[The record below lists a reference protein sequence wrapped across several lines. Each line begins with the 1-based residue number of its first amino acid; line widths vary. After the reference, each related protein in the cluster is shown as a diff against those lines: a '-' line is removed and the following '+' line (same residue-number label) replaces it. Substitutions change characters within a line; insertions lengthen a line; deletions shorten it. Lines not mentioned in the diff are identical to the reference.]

1 MAFDSFR
8 DFVQELDRA
17 GELIRVTQPVATE
30 LEITELA
37 DRQMKSPDGGKALL
51 VEKPT
56 VNGQPSPFPVAINT
70 MGSWKRMALSLG
82 ANSVDEA
89 AAELG
94 ALMKAKPP
102 TSFREALKLLS
113 TALDLRHAKPRLVKD
128 GPCKEVIHKF
138 DAPPTRT
145 EPWPGAPRIAGS
157 QSPIA
162 KASNPPATA
171 SHSPSPAQRNEVG
184 KGQGE
189 GLAVDPQLP
198 STGDRPS
205 AGAPES
211 SAMGHPRLASGSE
224 QLAGGYPRSAGAS
237 GNLAIGYRLSAIA
250 APPTLLNL
258 PVLRCWPLD
267 AGRFITL
274 PCVVTQ
280 DPDTGERNV
289 GMYRIQIYDDRTT
302 GMHWQLQKV
311 GARHGRRYYE
321 TGTRMP
327 VAIFLGGDPVFT
339 FAATAPLPDG
349 LDEFLLAG
357 YLRKKSVELVKCE
370 TNDLEVPANADF
382 VIEGYVDPTEP
393 LRDEG
398 PFGDHTGYYTLPEPY
413 PVFHVTAITHRK
425 DAVYP
430 ATIVGIPPMEDF
442 YIGGASVKLFL
453 PIFKMNFPEIVD
465 LALPAE
471 GVFHNL
477 VFVSIKKTYPMQA
490 YKIMHGLWGMG
501 QMMFTKYLVVVDDDV
516 DVHNTSEVLFRLCA
530 NTDPQRD
537 SLFTKGPSDVLDHA
551 TSEIAIGSKLG
562 IDATKK
568 LPGEG
573 FKRPWPPL
581 IKMDETV
588 KQKVNQLFN
597 R

>member
-1 MAFDSFR
+1 MAFDSTR
-8 DFVQELDRA
+8 DFLNALEAAD
-17 GELIRVTQPVATE
+17 ELIRIQQPIATE

-37 DRQMKSPDGGKALL
+37 NRQMKSPDGGKALL
-51 VEKPT
+51 IEKPT
-56 VNGQPSPFPVAINT
+56 VNGVISPFPLAINT

-82 ANSVDEA
+82 APSVDAA

-94 ALMKAKPP
+94 SLMKAKPP
-102 TSFREALKLLS
+102 TSLRETLKLLG
-113 TALDLRHAKPRLVKD
+113 TAMDLRHAKPKTVKT
-128 GPCKEVIHKF
+128 GPCKDVIHRF

-145 EPWPGAPRIAGS
+145 EPWPTAPDWR
-157 QSPIA
+157 Q
-162 KASNPPATA
+162 
-171 SHSPSPAQRNEVG
+171 
-184 KGQGE
+184 
-189 GLAVDPQLP
+189 P
-198 STGDRPS
+198 STLYPRPS
-205 AGAPES
+205 
-211 SAMGHPRLASGSE
+211 
-224 QLAGGYPRSAGAS
+224 
-237 GNLAIGYRLSAIA
+237 
-250 APPTLLNL
+250 TLLTLLTL
-258 PVLRCWPLD
+258 PILKCWPLD
-267 AGRFITL
+267 GGRFITL

-321 TGTRMP
+321 SGTRMP

-382 VIEGYVDPTEP
+382 VIEGYVDPKEP
-393 LRDEG
+393 LREEG

-413 PVFHVTAITHRK
+413 PVFHITAITHRK
-425 DAVYP
+425 DAMYP
-430 ATIVGIPPMEDF
+430 ATIVGMPPMEDF
-442 YIGGASVKLFL
+442 YIGSASVKLFL

-465 LALPAE
+465 IALPAE

-501 QMMFTKYLVVVDDDV
+501 QMMFTKYIVVVDDDV

-537 SLFTKGPSDVLDHA
+537 SIFTKGPSDVLDHA
-551 TSEIAIGSKLG
+551 TSEIASGSKLG

-568 LPGEG
+568 IPGEG

-581 IKMDETV
+581 IKMDEAV
-588 KQKVNQLFN
+588 KAKIDQWLAKEK
-597 R
+597 

>member
-8 DFVQELDRA
+8 DWVNQLDKA
-17 GELIRVTQPVATE
+17 GELKRISQPVATE
-30 LEITELA
+30 LEITEIA
-37 DRQMKSPDGGKALL
+37 DREMKQPGGGKALL
-51 VEKPT
+51 FEKPT
-56 VNGQPSPFPVAINT
+56 VNGVVSPFPVAINT
-70 MGSWKRMALSLG
+70 LGSHKRMAMSMG
-82 ANSVDEA
+82 AETVDDVA
-89 AAELG
+89 DELG

-102 TSFREALKLLS
+102 TSMREAMKLLS
-113 TALDLRHAKPRLVKD
+113 LALDLRHAKPKTVKS
-128 GPCKEVIHKF
+128 GPCKDVIHKF
-138 DAPPTRT
+138 DAPASATS
-145 EPWPGAPRIAGS
+145 WPKAPDW
-157 QSPIA
+157 Q
-162 KASNPPATA
+162 N
-171 SHSPSPAQRNEVG
+171 
-184 KGQGE
+184 
-189 GLAVDPQLP
+189 P
-198 STGDRPS
+198 STLNPQPS
-205 AGAPES
+205 
-211 SAMGHPRLASGSE
+211 
-224 QLAGGYPRSAGAS
+224 
-237 GNLAIGYRLSAIA
+237 
-250 APPTLLNL
+250 TLLTL
-258 PVLRCWPLD
+258 PILKCWPLD
-267 AGRFITL
+267 GGRFITL
-274 PCVVTQ
+274 PCVVTK

-289 GMYRIQIYDDRTT
+289 GMYRIQIYDDKTT

-327 VAIFLGGDPVFT
+327 VSIFIGGDPMFP
-339 FAATAPLPDG
+339 FAATAPMPDG

-370 TNDLEVPANADF
+370 TNDLEVPANSDF
-382 VIEGYVDPTEP
+382 VIEGYIDPTEP

-465 LALPAE
+465 IALPAE

-501 QMMFTKYLVVVDDDV
+501 QMMFTKYIIVVDDDV
-516 DVHNTSEVLFRLCA
+516 DVHNTSDVLFRLCA

-537 SLFTKGPSDVLDHA
+537 SIFTKGPSDVLDHA
-551 TSEIAIGSKLG
+551 TSEIASGSKLG

-568 LPGEG
+568 MPGEG

-581 IKMDETV
+581 IKMDAAV
-588 KQKVNQLFN
+588 KAKVEKLFVSG
-597 R
+597 

>member
-1 MAFDSFR
+1 MAFESFR
-8 DFVQELDRA
+8 DFVNQLDRA
-17 GELIRVTQPVATE
+17 GELKRISQPVATE
-30 LEITELA
+30 LEITEIA
-37 DRQMKSPDGGKALL
+37 DREMKSPGGGKALL
-51 VEKPT
+51 FEQPT
-56 VNGQPSPFPVAINT
+56 VNGVVSPFPVAINT
-70 MGSWKRMALSLG
+70 LGSHKRMALSMG
-82 ANSVDEA
+82 ANSVEEV

-102 TSFREALKLLS
+102 TSFKEAIKLLGL
-113 TALDLRHAKPRLVKD
+113 ALDLRHAKPKTVKS
-128 GPCKEVIHKF
+128 GSCKDVIHKY
-138 DAPPTRT
+138 DAPPPRK
-145 EPWPGAPRIAGS
+145 EPWPAAPDL
-157 QSPIA
+157 
-162 KASNPPATA
+162 T
-171 SHSPSPAQRNEVG
+171 
-184 KGQGE
+184 
-189 GLAVDPQLP
+189 
-198 STGDRPS
+198 
-205 AGAPES
+205 
-211 SAMGHPRLASGSE
+211 
-224 QLAGGYPRSAGAS
+224 RSAGGSPAS
-237 GNLAIGYRLSAIA
+237 AKVDAEHADEPSAL
-250 APPTLLNL
+250 PTLANIPILK
-258 PVLRCWPLD
+258 CWPLD
-267 AGRFITL
+267 GGRFITL
-274 PCVVTQ
+274 PCVVTK

-327 VAIFLGGDPVFT
+327 VSIFIGGDPMFP

-382 VIEGYVDPTEP
+382 VIEGYVDPKEP
-393 LRDEG
+393 LREEG

-430 ATIVGIPPMEDF
+430 ATIVGKPPMEDF

-465 LALPAE
+465 IALPAE

-477 VFVSIKKTYPMQA
+477 VFVSIRKTYPMQA

-501 QMMFTKYLVVVDDDV
+501 QMMFTKYIVVVDAGV
-516 DVHNTSEVLFRLCA
+516 DVHNTSEVLFHLTA

-537 SLFTKGPSDVLDHA
+537 SIFTKGPSDVLDHA
-551 TSEIAIGSKLG
+551 TSEMAMGSKLG

-568 LPGEG
+568 IAGEG

-581 IKMDETV
+581 IKMDESV
-588 KQKVNQLFN
+588 KAKINSLFGN
-597 R
+597 AIGNAGDKL

>member
-1 MAFDSFR
+1 MAFNSFR
-8 DFVQELDRA
+8 EFVQALDKA
-17 GELIRVTQPVATE
+17 GELKRISQPVATE
-30 LEITELA
+30 LEITEIA
-37 DRQMKSPDGGKALL
+37 DREMKSPGGGKALL
-51 VEKPT
+51 IEKPT
-56 VNGQPSPFPVAINT
+56 VNGAVSPFPVAINT
-70 MGSWKRMALSLG
+70 LGSHKRMALSLG

-113 TALDLRHAKPRLVKD
+113 TAMNLRHAKPKLVKD

-138 DAPPTRT
+138 NAPSTRA
-145 EPWPGAPRIAGS
+145 EPWPTAPNI
-157 QSPIA
+157 
-162 KASNPPATA
+162 KDSNPPGAA
-171 SHSPSPAQRNEVG
+171 NISPSPGGEGR
-184 KGQGE
+184 GE
-189 GLAVDPQLP
+189 GLAVD
-198 STGDRPS
+198 DRP
-205 AGAPES
+205 
-211 SAMGHPRLASGSE
+211 
-224 QLAGGYPRSAGAS
+224 
-237 GNLAIGYRLSAIA
+237 SAIA
-250 APPTLLNL
+250 APASFPTLLNL

-267 AGRFITL
+267 GGRFITL
-274 PCVVTQ
+274 PCVVTK

-289 GMYRIQIYDDRTT
+289 GMYRIQIYDDKTT

-357 YLRKKSVELVKCE
+357 YLRKKSVELVPCV
-370 TNDLEVPANADF
+370 TCDLEVPANADF
-382 VIEGYVDPTEP
+382 IIEGYVDPTEP

-465 LALPAE
+465 IALPAE

-501 QMMFTKYLVVVDDDV
+501 QMMFTKYMVIVDDHV
-516 DVHNTSEVLFRLCA
+516 DVHNTSEVLFHLCA

-537 SLFTKGPSDVLDHA
+537 SIFTKGPSDVLDHA
-551 TSEIAIGSKLG
+551 TSEIAMGSKLG

-581 IKMDETV
+581 IKMDAAV
-588 KQKVNQLFN
+588 KARVAKILNLIGVGT
-597 R
+597 RD

>member
-8 DFVQELDRA
+8 DFVNALDRA
-17 GELIRVTQPVATE
+17 GELKRISQPVATE
-30 LEITELA
+30 LEITEFA
-37 DRQMKSPDGGKALL
+37 DREMKSPGGGKALL
-51 VEKPT
+51 FEQPT
-56 VNGQPSPFPVAINT
+56 VNGVVSPFPVAINT
-70 MGSWKRMALSLG
+70 LGSHKRMAMSMG
-82 ANSVDEA
+82 ANSVEEVA
-89 AAELG
+89 NELG
-94 ALMKAKPP
+94 SLMKAKPP
-102 TSFREALKLLS
+102 TSFKEAIALLGQ
-113 TALDLRHAKPRLVKD
+113 ALDLRHAKPKIVKN
-128 GPCKEVIHKF
+128 GACKEVIHRFRDEEGGSKME
-138 DAPPTRT
+138 DGKGPAAQNPASLP
-145 EPWPGAPRIAGS
+145 AGPV
-157 QSPIA
+157 QL
-162 KASNPPATA
+162 PAT
-171 SHSPSPAQRNEVG
+171 SP
-184 KGQGE
+184 
-189 GLAVDPQLP
+189 
-198 STGDRPS
+198 T
-205 AGAPES
+205 
-211 SAMGHPRLASGSE
+211 
-224 QLAGGYPRSAGAS
+224 
-237 GNLAIGYRLSAIA
+237 
-250 APPTLLNL
+250 PPTLLNFPIL
-258 PVLRCWPLD
+258 KCWPLD
-267 AGRFITL
+267 GGRFITL
-274 PCVVTQ
+274 PCVVTK

-327 VAIFLGGDPVFT
+327 VSIFIGGDPMFP

-382 VIEGYVDPTEP
+382 VIEGYVDPAEP
-393 LRDEG
+393 LREEG

-430 ATIVGIPPMEDF
+430 ATIVGLPPMEDF

-465 LALPAE
+465 IGLPAE

-501 QMMFTKYLVVVDDDV
+501 QMMFTKYIVVVDAGV
-516 DVHNTSEVLFRLCA
+516 DVHNTSQVLFHLTA

-537 SLFTKGPSDVLDHA
+537 SIFTKGPADVLDHA
-551 TSEIAIGSKLG
+551 TSEMAIGSKLG
-562 IDATKK
+562 IDATRK

-581 IKMDETV
+581 IKMDEAV
-588 KQKVNQLFN
+588 KAKIGQLFK
-597 R
+597 

>member
-1 MAFDSFR
+1 MAFESFGE
-8 DFVQELDRA
+8 FVQALEKA
-17 GELIRVTQPVATE
+17 GELVRISQPIATE

-37 DRQMKSPDGGKALL
+37 DRQMKSAGGGRALL
-51 VEKPT
+51 FERPT
-56 VNGQPSPFPVAINT
+56 INGRESPFPVAMNT
-70 MGSWKRMALSLG
+70 LGSWKRMALSLG
-82 ANSVDEA
+82 ATSVQAVAD
-89 AAELG
+89 ELG
-94 ALMKAKPP
+94 SLMKAKPP
-102 TSFREALKLLS
+102 TSLREAVKLLS
-113 TALDLRHAKPRLVKD
+113 TALDLRHAKPKLVKT
-128 GPCKEVIHKF
+128 GPCKEVVHRL
-138 DAPPTRT
+138 DDGQRPAVTT
-145 EPWPGAPRIAGS
+145 W
-157 QSPIA
+157 
-162 KASNPPATA
+162 PPAPDWRNPA
-171 SHSPSPAQRNEVG
+171 SFA
-184 KGQGE
+184 
-189 GLAVDPQLP
+189 PQ
-198 STGDRPS
+198 
-205 AGAPES
+205 
-211 SAMGHPRLASGSE
+211 
-224 QLAGGYPRSAGAS
+224 
-237 GNLAIGYRLSAIA
+237 
-250 APPTLLNL
+250 PPTLLDL
-258 PVLRCWPLD
+258 PILKCWPLD

-274 PCVVTQ
+274 PCVVTK

-289 GMYRIQIYDDRTT
+289 GMYRIQIYDERTT

-327 VAIFLGGDPVFT
+327 VAIFIGGDPALT

-357 YLRKKSVELVKCE
+357 YLRRKSVELVKCE

-382 VIEGYVDPTEP
+382 VLEGYVDPTEP

-413 PVFHVTAITHRK
+413 PVFHVTAVTHRK
-425 DAVYP
+425 DAVFP
-430 ATIVGIPPMEDF
+430 STIVGVPPMEDF
-442 YIGGASVKLFL
+442 YIGSASVKLFL
-453 PIFKMNFPEIVD
+453 PIFKMNFPELVD

-537 SLFTKGPSDVLDHA
+537 SIFTRGPADVLDHA
-551 TSEIAIGSKLG
+551 TSEIAMGSKLG

-573 FKRPWPPL
+573 FKRPWPPP
-581 IKMDETV
+581 IKMDPAIRA
-588 KQKVNQLFN
+588 KIDQIKAASS
-597 R
+597 

>member
-1 MAFDSFR
+1 VAVLSADNLSARLLQRHQLADKLSALLIFLALPAARFCASLARMAFESFR
-8 DFVQELDRA
+8 EFVSQLDRA
-17 GELIRVTQPVATE
+17 GELKRISQPVATE
-30 LEITELA
+30 LEITEIA
-37 DRQMKSPDGGKALL
+37 DREMKSPNGGTALL
-51 VEKPT
+51 FEKPT
-56 VNGQPSPFPVAINT
+56 VNGEVSPFPLAINT
-70 MGSWKRMALSLG
+70 MGSHKRMAMSLG
-82 ANSVDEA
+82 ANSVDEV

-94 ALMKAKPP
+94 SLMKAKPP
-102 TSFREALKLLS
+102 TSFREAIKLLGQ
-113 TALDLRHAKPRLVKD
+113 ALDLRHAKPKVVKD
-128 GPCKEVIHKF
+128 GPCKEAVHRF
-138 DAPPTRT
+138 DAAD
-145 EPWPGAPRIAGS
+145 GSSQMAAG
-157 QSPIA
+157 
-162 KASNPPATA
+162 
-171 SHSPSPAQRNEVG
+171 G
-184 KGQGE
+184 K
-189 GLAVDPQLP
+189 PNSQLP
-198 STGDRPS
+198 APS
-205 AGAPES
+205 S
-211 SAMGHPRLASGSE
+211 SS
-224 QLAGGYPRSAGAS
+224 
-237 GNLAIGYRLSAIA
+237 
-250 APPTLLNL
+250 PPTLLNF
-258 PVLRCWPLD
+258 PIQKCWPLD
-267 AGRFITL
+267 GGRFITL
-274 PCVVTQ
+274 PCVVTR

-327 VAIFLGGDPVFT
+327 VSIFLGGDPVFT

-370 TNDLEVPANADF
+370 TNDLEVPANSDF

-413 PVFHVTAITHRK
+413 PVFHITAITHRK

-442 YIGGASVKLFL
+442 YIGSASVKLFL

-465 LALPAE
+465 IALPAE

-501 QMMFTKYLVVVDDDV
+501 QMMFTKYIVVVDADV
-516 DVHNTSEVLFRLCA
+516 DVHNTREVLFRLCA

-537 SLFTKGPSDVLDHA
+537 SIFTKGPADVLDHA

-581 IKMDETV
+581 IKMDEAV
-588 KQKVNQLFN
+588 KAKINSLLGNAGDKF
-597 R
+597 

>member
-8 DFVQELDRA
+8 DWVHTLDRA
-17 GELIRVTQPVATE
+17 GELIRISQPVATE

-37 DRQMKSPDGGKALL
+37 DREMKKPGGGKALL
-51 VEKPT
+51 IEKPT
-56 VNGQPSPFPVAINT
+56 VNGVVSPFPVAINT
-70 MGSWKRMALSLG
+70 LGSHKRMAMSMG
-82 ANSVDEA
+82 ANSVDEV

-102 TSFREALKLLS
+102 TSMREAMKLLAL
-113 TALDLRHAKPRLVKD
+113 ALDLRHAKPKVVK
-128 GPCKEVIHKF
+128 GGACKDVIHKF
-138 DAPPTRT
+138 D
-145 EPWPGAPRIAGS
+145 
-157 QSPIA
+157 SP
-162 KASNPPATA
+162 ASATNWPPAPDWQRGT
-171 SHSPSPAQRNEVG
+171 SPTP
-184 KGQGE
+184 
-189 GLAVDPQLP
+189 P
-198 STGDRPS
+198 S
-205 AGAPES
+205 
-211 SAMGHPRLASGSE
+211 
-224 QLAGGYPRSAGAS
+224 
-237 GNLAIGYRLSAIA
+237 
-250 APPTLLNL
+250 LLNL
-258 PVLRCWPLD
+258 PILKCWPLD
-267 AGRFITL
+267 GGRFITL
-274 PCVVTQ
+274 PCVVTK
-280 DPDTGERNV
+280 DPDTGDRNL
-289 GMYRIQIYDDRTT
+289 GMYRVQIYDEHTT

-311 GARHGRRYYE
+311 AARHGRRYYE
-321 TGTRMP
+321 RGERMP
-327 VAIFLGGDPVFT
+327 VSIFIGGDPMFP

-465 LALPAE
+465 IALPAE

-477 VFVSIKKTYPMQA
+477 VFVSIRKTYPMQA

-501 QMMFTKYLVVVDDDV
+501 QMMFTKYIIVVDDDV

-537 SLFTKGPSDVLDHA
+537 SIFTKGPSDVLDHA
-551 TSEIAIGSKLG
+551 TSEIATGSKLG

-581 IKMDETV
+581 IKMDAAV
-588 KQKVNQLFN
+588 RQRIDSLFGGS